1 LKSGKI
7 TATTDKKK
15 YLDPIDAADISPNVI
30 ETEEEYDRFL
40 VVAEN
45 LIGRINI
52 YNSCKII

>member
-1 LKSGKI
+1 M
-7 TATTDKKK
+7 TATIDKKK